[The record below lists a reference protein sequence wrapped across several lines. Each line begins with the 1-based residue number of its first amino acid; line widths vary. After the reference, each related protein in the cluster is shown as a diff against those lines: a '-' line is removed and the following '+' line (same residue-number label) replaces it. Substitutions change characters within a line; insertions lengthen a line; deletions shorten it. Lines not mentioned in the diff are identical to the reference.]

1 MSYHGTGT
9 VAATLCLTEDQ
20 KAAAIAACKK
30 KTQVRGLGQTTDP
43 CALAQ
48 LPVCGP
54 GETPFDA
61 GEPGEPAADG
71 GKKTLMFGGILLLV
85 LAGGYALYRSQK

>member
-1 MSYHGTGT
+1 MSYHGTGGT

-20 KAAAIAACKK
+20 KAVAIAACKK
-30 KTQVRGLGQTTDP
+30 KTQVRGLGQTDP

-48 LPVCGP
+48 LPLCGP

-61 GEPGEPAADG
+61 GEPTEPEADG